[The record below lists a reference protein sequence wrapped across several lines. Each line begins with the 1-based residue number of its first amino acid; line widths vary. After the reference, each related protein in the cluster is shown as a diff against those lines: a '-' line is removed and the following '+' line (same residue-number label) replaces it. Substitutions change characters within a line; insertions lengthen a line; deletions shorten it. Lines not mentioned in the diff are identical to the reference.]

1 VITHTRLDVATA
13 TDVGMRRQQ
22 NEDSHGCWM
31 PESAGERERRGV
43 LLVVADGMG
52 GSLAGEV
59 ASRLAVQ
66 TVLSTYREADGASPL
81 DALFR
86 ALETANQV
94 VHGEST
100 RNPQLSG
107 MGTTCTAVAV
117 IDRDVL
123 LAHVG
128 DSRAYLMR
136 DGRPRQLTK
145 DHSLV
150 AQMVREGQ
158 LTPEQAKSDPR
169 RNVVTRSV
177 GVGAAVEIDAQR
189 LDHALEPGDTLL
201 ICSDGLHGL
210 LSDDDLASIASQA
223 DLAAGCRDLI
233 ALAND
238 RGGPDNITVVL
249 ARLEA
254 NGDGVVQGAS
264 ASRAW
269 RDPEITQT
277 SPGSTAVHA
286 DAETTM
292 VYMAPAARPAPSP
305 SELVEDHAENEDER
319 YERLEVERAARRR
332 FDALNNPEQPP
343 ELVASRRPSSTML
356 VIWLLV
362 ALLVLVLALAA
373 MGLVWNR
380 LDRNRAQL
388 EGQDAQ
394 QTEGR

>member
-1 VITHTRLDVATA
+1 MITHTRLDVATA

-31 PESAGERERRGV
+31 PEDSAERERRGV

-66 TVLSTYREADGASPL
+66 TVLRAYREAGGSNPL
-81 DALFR
+81 DELFH
-86 ALETANQV
+86 ALEFANQV
-94 VHGEST
+94 VHDEST
-100 RNPQLSG
+100 RNAQLTG
-107 MGTTCTAVAV
+107 MGTTCTALAV

-136 DGRPRQLTK
+136 DGRPHQLTR

-158 LTPEQAKSDPR
+158 LTPEQARVDPR

-177 GVGAAVEIDAQR
+177 GVGASVEIDAQR
-189 LDHALEPGDTLL
+189 LEHALEPGDTLL

-210 LSDDDLASIASQA
+210 LSDEDLASIASRP

-233 ALAND
+233 ALANE

-254 NGDGVVQGAS
+254 NGDGQTTTAS
-264 ASRAW
+264 SARAW
-269 RDPEITQT
+269 RDPEVTQT
-277 SPGSTAVHA
+277 SPGSAAVHT

-292 VYMAPAARPAPSP
+292 VFMAPVRPAPAP
-305 SELVEDHAENEDER
+305 VPDDGADEVLEPARTRPPVARVREPEDAYDEGGAYAPR
-319 YERLEVERAARRR
+319 GSGAT
-332 FDALNNPEQPP
+332 
-343 ELVASRRPSSTML
+343 VASRSNRTILLWL
-356 VIWLLV
+356 VI
-362 ALLVLVLALAA
+362 ALAVLALALAA
-373 MGLVWNR
+373 MGLVWSR
-380 LDRNRAQL
+380 IDHDRTQL
-388 EGQDAQ
+388 EGQSAQ
-394 QTEGR
+394 PGEGH